1 MVQKIASR
9 YGFHLPLL
17 GTTTNIDR
25 ILHFD
30 YRKRF
35 CVVPA
40 AARSPVKWDNP
51 KNEKGRL
58 MLLHSIVALGTREVI
73 AKQWPFKQRSARRV
87 CAISIIFY
95 PDCGAE

>member
-1 MVQKIASR
+1 
-9 YGFHLPLL
+9 
-17 GTTTNIDR
+17 
-25 ILHFD
+25 
-30 YRKRF
+30 
-35 CVVPA
+35 
-40 AARSPVKWDNP
+40 
-51 KNEKGRL
+51 